1 LAGLFVASLLKR
13 IVLFLD
19 IWSWLILIQSALTIF
34 THPGDQESR
43 AVKLLTRITE
53 PINGPFRRL
62 LKKTGVLGMPV
73 DMSPMLSLITLWV
86 LSRLLNL
93 LSESVGGF

>member
-1 LAGLFVASLLKR
+1 MAGLFVASLLKR

-34 THPGDQESR
+34 VRPADQESR
-43 AVKLLTRITE
+43 IVKLLTRITE

-73 DMSPMLSLITLWV
+73 DLSPMLSLIALWA
-86 LSRLLNL
+86 LSRLLNQ
-93 LSESVGGF
+93 LSKSIGGF